1 MAVVAARIKAEEGR
15 TEEVVKAV
23 VAMRVAGAEKPR
35 LTEHPSLRTQ
45 EATSLLPD
53 VASRNDDGCSV
64 SCWTPS
70 SPLCPKPVLHLSP
83 KARTMAA
90 VSLSKKKMEVPGVA
104 LKRHQK
110 KKGGY

>member
-1 MAVVAARIKAEEGR
+1 MAKAAMLPRAAMAVVVARIEAEEGR

-70 SPLCPKPVLHLSP
+70 FSFPLCPKPVLHLSP
-83 KARTMAA
+83 EARTTA
-90 VSLSKKKMEVPGVA
+90 VISLSKRKM
-104 LKRHQK
+104 
-110 KKGGY
+110 